1 MAMVREALCMERA
14 AGVRKLPVPSVQLRC
29 EPKTPLDRQVY
40 LKNGFIHVV
49 IFECAVSLLLCAGS
63 L

>member
-1 MAMVREALCMERA
+1 MERA